1 MFNTLEEVNAHI
13 TERTAGL
20 IKVPVVDEPDDRQYG
35 TTVQLFAKDPTD
47 GPILEYT
54 TYDPGTAIDSE
65 HASLIDEAPDM
76 VKVLFGNPDDITSIR
91 VIEFDLADGVDA
103 TELPQKILD
112 EADHAASAEKLG
124 DYETVS
130 QHGIAVEDFAKEVLA
145 VDPDAGL
152 KLTDVHSGMGQIAGQ
167 VDLRESPAYQN
178 RQGGSHFANP
188 DEVL

>member
-91 VIEFDLADGVDA
+91 VIEFDLSDGENAD
-103 TELPQKILD
+103 ELPQKILD
-112 EADHAASAEKLG
+112 EADHAASAEKLGTNHVMG

-145 VDPDAGL
+145 VEPDAGF
-152 KLTDVHSGMGQIAGQ
+152 KLTDVHSGMGQIA
-167 VDLRESPAYQN
+167 
-178 RQGGSHFANP
+178 NP
-188 DEVL
+188 DGAL